1 MGDTLLP
8 PRQLDAQ
15 RAASLWD
22 ETLTF
27 LERGKREDEAG
38 NYSSAIVLFSAGV
51 DGLRALSNVSKRDD
65 ILQQYQEILQQYS
78 ARIQEL
84 HMLLL
89 QSTATATAAA
99 AARAATP
106 AGQPNSEPAA
116 SALAQ
121 GRLCA
126 ELAILADQAG
136 EPEDETIKLYMAAA
150 EHYMAAMKLDED
162 ASARAQH
169 RTRLMGLLER
179 AEALKNP
186 SAAAG
191 ASERARA
198 PAAL

>member
-150 EHYMAAMKLDED
+150 EGFLR
-162 ASARAQH
+162 ASARS
-169 RTRLMGLLER
+169 RRPMR
-179 AEALKNP
+179 
-186 SAAAG
+186 
-191 ASERARA
+191 RVRCCARA
-198 PAAL
+198 LASSSSFIAAM